1 MPRARD
7 SLSKFLKQD
16 QRLWRHVRCDR
27 VVVCASAR
35 CPSFPRCPQARN
47 PQLPNPQLL
56 GNPVLGACKGPPK
69 CNCVAVCVLWF
80 CRSIPAAFG
89 RREVRFGRSSA
100 EALRV
105 AGSRHTL
112 SSPARWA
119 TLRRDVWGCLRLLLR
134 QSVEVGARE
143 RRGRRGEGAAIP
155 DGAAAVVFSSEA
167 RTNGSSNTSF
177 ICYRCSSA
185 DCVRSSRGKRVI
197 GVQPE
202 SDRR

>member
-1 MPRARD
+1 MSSVPRLVAPRSLVVLRRGTLSCRTLSSLATLYWAHARVH
-7 SLSKFLKQD
+7 LSAIALPCVFCGFVAPFLLHSAEGKFG
-16 QRLWRHVRCDR
+16 
-27 VVVCASAR
+27 SA
-35 CPSFPRCPQARN
+35 
-47 PQLPNPQLL
+47 
-56 GNPVLGACKGPPK
+56 
-69 CNCVAVCVLWF
+69 
-80 CRSIPAAFG
+80 
-89 RREVRFGRSSA
+89 EVRPKHFG
-100 EALRV
+100 LLDPL
-105 AGSRHTL
+105 RHTL